1 MKESDFVAKFGA
13 VLGRVLI
20 GIVYIA
26 NGIGLLGSFHGVAA
40 MMAGK
45 AIPLPTVFLGLTILV
60 WLVGGACVILGWRL
74 RLAAS
79 VLFLLTI
86 PVLAG
91 IHGPWNA
98 DANAFQNELNHF
110 LKGLAMLGGLAYLAA
125 FGPGEFYIGR
135 NRRHVQL
142 KAVQEG

>member
-1 MKESDFVAKFGA
+1 MTIHRFVERFGPL
-13 VLGRVLI
+13 LGRNLI

-26 NGIGLLGSFHGVAA
+26 NGIGLWAAFHEVAG

-45 AIPLPTVFLGLTILV
+45 GIPAAALMLSITILV
-60 WLVGGACVILGWRL
+60 WLVGGACIILGWQL

-79 VLFLLTI
+79 ALFLLTI

-98 DANAFQNELNHF
+98 DANSFQNELNHF
-110 LKGLAMLGGLAYLAA
+110 LKGIAMLGGLAYLAA
-125 FGPGEFYIGR
+125 FGAGEFKLGSWHWLSR
-135 NRRHVQL
+135 LNDVEAR
-142 KAVQEG
+142 